1 MLDRTVAPDFKK
13 PEIFALPKVQ
23 SAKLSNGIPYFEVS
37 LGSQEAI
44 KFDLV
49 FAGGHVH
56 EPANGVSYFAS
67 KLLTAGTNAR
77 TAADIEDAFATYGAF
92 IEISSGYDQVVVT
105 VYCLEKFLKEV
116 LSLVNELIHESILPE
131 TELQNLKNIQ
141 LQTIRVN
148 KEKTS
153 FLASVQMR
161 SNFYQAGHPYG
172 RIVDE
177 ETVKTIDPS
186 AIKAYFP
193 NLFSFSTCAIFVS
206 GGGKNCYSI
215 VESVFGQN
223 AVSAINPISEK
234 IAVQYQ
240 TGQLHIDRADALQ
253 SSIRLSIPA
262 IPYNHPDYAALA
274 LANEV
279 LGGYFGSRLM
289 KNIREDKG
297 YTYGIHSALINLQ
310 SASYWAC
317 QTDVKK
323 EVLADTLEE
332 IWKEIHVLQ
341 QNPVSDDELE
351 TVKNYMLGGYLNS
364 LNTPFAIMEKYK
376 TLYYHK
382 LPVTFYEDLFASIN
396 QTSGDDIATISKRYF
411 VEDKLLQSTAG

>member
-1 MLDRTVAPDFKK
+1 MLDRTLAPAFNK

-23 SAKLSNGIPYFEVS
+23 SGKLSNGIPYFEVS

-44 KFDLV
+44 KFDMV

-67 KLLTAGTNAR
+67 KLLTAGTKTR
-77 TAADIEDAFATYGAF
+77 SAADIEETFATYGAF

-116 LSLVNELIHESILPE
+116 LSLVNELIHQSVLPD

-161 SNFYQAGHPYG
+161 SNFYQSGHPYG

-177 ETVKTIDPS
+177 LTVKNIAP
-186 AIKAYFP
+186 AEIKAYFP
-193 NLFSFSTCAIFVS
+193 KLFSFSSCAIFVS

-223 AVSAINPISEK
+223 TISSSVK
-234 IAVQYQ
+234 SDKAQPVQYQ
-240 TGQLHIDRADALQ
+240 SGKLHIERPDALQ
-253 SSIRLSIPA
+253 SSIRLAIPA

-297 YTYGIHSALINLQ
+297 YTYGIHSGLINLQ

-323 EVLADTLEE
+323 EVLADTLDE
-332 IWKEIHVLQ
+332 IWKEIHILQ
-341 QNPVSDDELE
+341 TEPVVEEELE
-351 TVKNYMLGGYLNS
+351 TVKNFMLGGYLNS
-364 LNTPFAIMEKYK
+364 LNTPFAVMEKHK
-376 TLYYHK
+376 TLHFHK
-382 LPVTFYEDLFASIN
+382 LAPTFYEDLFDTIN
-396 QTSGDDIATISKRYF
+396 QATGEDIAKICTSYF
-411 VEDKLLQSTAG
+411 SEDKLLQSTAG